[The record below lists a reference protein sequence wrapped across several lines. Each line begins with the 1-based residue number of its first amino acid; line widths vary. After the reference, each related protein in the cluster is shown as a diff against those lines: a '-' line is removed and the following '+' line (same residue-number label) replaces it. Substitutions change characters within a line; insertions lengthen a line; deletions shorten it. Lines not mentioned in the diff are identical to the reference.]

1 MLSSKSYLD
10 DGRCWSRWNRWNI
23 AVPALASAGSF
34 RRLSDI
40 LWTFLDYDDAE
51 HERDDPRDRQHRKRV
66 TDQPLRLSSELRTRC
81 QASASFASLMAP
93 DRFCICRGRQPRSP
107 SRLRASTT
115 SMPSTNPSSAGT
127 PTAIFTVMDV
137 SSLLVS
143 ICEEAEEFLRDASDL
158 NPASRRWIENALN
171 EARPGRKKEHP

>member
-1 MLSSKSYLD
+1 
-10 DGRCWSRWNRWNI
+10 
-23 AVPALASAGSF
+23 
-34 RRLSDI
+34 
-40 LWTFLDYDDAE
+40 
-51 HERDDPRDRQHRKRV
+51 
-66 TDQPLRLSSELRTRC
+66 
-81 QASASFASLMAP
+81 
-93 DRFCICRGRQPRSP
+93 
-107 SRLRASTT
+107 
-115 SMPSTNPSSAGT
+115 MPSTNPSSAGT